1 MDIIII
7 FDIEM
12 SNEYMQIKYMSN
24 EQINVH
30 STYACPI
37 DIIMSNQDLCQIY
50 EWACSYLTYMCS
62 RHGTMVDVNKGISV
76 I

>member
-12 SNEYMQIKYMSN
+12 SNEYMSN

-30 STYACPI
+30 STYACPKI
-37 DIIMSNQDLCQIY
+37 DIIMSNQDLFQID
-50 EWACSYLTYMCS
+50 E
-62 RHGTMVDVNKGISV
+62 
-76 I
+76 

>member
-1 MDIIII
+1 MDILII

-50 EWACSYLTYMCS
+50 E
-62 RHGTMVDVNKGISV
+62 
-76 I
+76 

>member
-12 SNEYMQIKYMSN
+12 SNEYMSN

-30 STYACPI
+30 STYACPKI
-37 DIIMSNQDLCQIY
+37 DIIMSNQDLFQID

-62 RHGTMVDVNKGISV
+62 WHGTMVDVNKGTSV